1 VSYPTSS
8 QIFKEPLDRITD
20 VIGRVSLDT
29 YYQVTFSF
37 GKYSTWLS
45 ASPQV
50 ATSGA
55 RTSQGLDWMR
65 KMSLLCTN
73 AEIPGTSYLTSSVQG
88 DRQGISEKFPNFRQ
102 FPDLNLT
109 FNVDADHVII
119 KVLETWMR
127 YINPIVTG
135 NNRTYNA
142 YTKFQYPDTY
152 KEILHITKFE
162 KDFGRESTR
171 GASASGQ
178 TTGTL
183 TYEFVNVWPVN
194 MTSMPVRY
202 GDSDILKCSIQFAYD
217 RYHTSFI
224 DSSAGINPTPINT
237 PEVKS
242 DDIIKSNP
250 IPLETVPFFNTDKF
264 SKVITNEYYNNGI
277 IRGANPSQQT
287 QGPGQRSQD
296 ATNFGRGIA

>member
-37 GKYSTWLS
+37 GRYPKWLS
-45 ASPQV
+45 ANPKV

-127 YINPIVTG
+127 YINPIVSD
-135 NNRTYNA
+135 NNRKYNA
-142 YTKFQYPDTY
+142 YTKFRYPDDY

-162 KDFGRESTR
+162 KDFGREPTA

-178 TTGTL
+178 TTGRL
-183 TYEFVNVWPVN
+183 DYEFVNVWPVN

-217 RYHTSFI
+217 RYHTNFTNSP
-224 DSSAGINPTPINT
+224 ANINPIALNT
-237 PEVKS
+237 SQVTSKDFVNRLEFTDPKFGVDTTGEFGQS
-242 DDIIKSNP
+242 GFNITRNP
-250 IPLETVPFFNTDKF
+250 I
-264 SKVITNEYYNNGI
+264 
-277 IRGANPSQQT
+277 RSQSIGGNLLGR
-287 QGPGQRSQD
+287 QGPGLY
-296 ATNFGRGIA
+296 

>member
-127 YINPIVTG
+127 YINPIVG
-135 NNRTYNA
+135 VNNRAYNA

-162 KDFGRESTR
+162 KDFGRRKPNDER
-171 GASASGQ
+171 PASGQ

-224 DSSAGINPTPINT
+224 DSSAGINPTPIDT
-237 PEVKS
+237 PQVTAK
-242 DDIIKSNP
+242 DFINRNP
-250 IPLETVPFFNTDKF
+250 GSTGTGTANP
-264 SKVITNEYYNNGI
+264 TNS
-277 IRGANPSQQT
+277 NPSQYLQDSI
-287 QGPGQRSQD
+287 RSLESD
-296 ATNFGRGIA
+296 PRAIPFNDRGLFNR